1 MLLTAE
7 LGVDSSRNDR
17 LIPLGTKVGVVTNV
31 AYERSLQILKGTV
44 ITDYDAAS
52 RDRHDRR
59 YSSVQVLDAFNF
71 REHARVV
78 HVNSSCP
85 AQRPINHSIAVA
97 RKQEVAR
104 GVFHRMNRFTVA
116 LHFAFCAGQ
125 RKFPGSHV
133 RMRRAPKKERERD
146 YGRSDNF
153 FHGFFPSLTPARF
166 AKYIPLIIETTVVG
180 IGVPENYGAQPSEIR
195 SYGFFSPV
203 HSFGSALYGGPEQG
217 AFGPAGSV
225 VPVRQ
230 PVRCLPPR
238 LASWWRQ
245 KRPQLR
251 RFAMAQAALSCAR
264 SALVFQKTP
273 FDVIDRAGEHWLRG
287 YQIGTALGYT
297 QPSQAISKIYE
308 RNSDEFTDRMS
319 AVIFL
324 ASAGGDQQTRIFS
337 LRGAHLIGMLARTPV
352 AKEFRRWVLDI
363 LDRELAAQ
371 QRDQTWDVSGAPD
384 GTWAVVIE
392 NGIQRLVPLV
402 HLYRQHY
409 DAQGQH
415 VPMANTKPA
424 ARAQAAAPY
433 IRNQSGVC
441 GVYPNQSK
449 YNPWRAYVQRD
460 GVSYNLGTYP
470 TIAAARAAREQ
481 ALIDLAAGR
490 LPVARS
496 MGGPHK

>member
-1 MLLTAE
+1 
-7 LGVDSSRNDR
+7 
-17 LIPLGTKVGVVTNV
+17 
-31 AYERSLQILKGTV
+31 
-44 ITDYDAAS
+44 
-52 RDRHDRR
+52 
-59 YSSVQVLDAFNF
+59 
-71 REHARVV
+71 
-78 HVNSSCP
+78 
-85 AQRPINHSIAVA
+85 
-97 RKQEVAR
+97 
-104 GVFHRMNRFTVA
+104 
-116 LHFAFCAGQ
+116 
-125 RKFPGSHV
+125 
-133 RMRRAPKKERERD
+133 
-146 YGRSDNF
+146 
-153 FHGFFPSLTPARF
+153 
-166 AKYIPLIIETTVVG
+166 
-180 IGVPENYGAQPSEIR
+180 
-195 SYGFFSPV
+195 
-203 HSFGSALYGGPEQG
+203 
-217 AFGPAGSV
+217 
-225 VPVRQ
+225 
-230 PVRCLPPR
+230 
-238 LASWWRQ
+238 
-245 KRPQLR
+245 
-251 RFAMAQAALSCAR
+251 MAQAALSCAR